1 MRSLRHAL
9 PLALACIAA
18 APAGAGAALPACDS
32 APCRA
37 DGKRPILLLSYYR
50 DRDLTKL
57 IVATRRADVPEDT
70 PVYYG
75 GYWGSDLRPR
85 RPPPPP
91 PPPNP
96 NPRPRPPM
104 PNDRYSPIFT
114 LSPTDF
120 WKRRGGDE
128 GQDLTAEQLATVG
141 KDKYDGRIPGPRR
154 LMAKGSRARYLW
166 GVELGRRWR
175 DRIRDYRAAGKHV
188 VTWQLDEL
196 ISELAT
202 SSDGWK
208 RRQFVQGALK
218 GVTYGRRELDD
229 AKLPGIVWS
238 TGAALSLARSS
249 ANDPFWRAVDDSAL
263 YIVGEEYPI
272 FAGPPTRA
280 AASYSLWRSTLY
292 RRGGALRS
300 LSRKYVV
307 GMTPGHL
314 ILPGLG
320 GNVQGRSRSQARS
333 WRRSYIR
340 ARARTG
346 PAGLAEYNFTY
357 ANATWPSLR
366 DVLEDLA
373 TGIKVIRSS

>member
-1 MRSLRHAL
+1 V
-9 PLALACIAA
+9 LAGLVA
-18 APAGAGAALPACDS
+18 APASAGAALPACDS

-37 DGKRPILLLSYYR
+37 DGDRPILLLSYYR

-85 RPPPPP
+85 KPPPPP
-91 PPPNP
+91 PPPPP

-120 WKRRGGDE
+120 WKKRGGDE
-128 GQDLTAEQLATVG
+128 GQDLTAEQLAAVG
-141 KDKYDGRIPGPRR
+141 EDKYDGRIPGPRS
-154 LMAKGSRARYLW
+154 LMAKGSSVRYAW

-175 DRIRDYRAAGKHV
+175 DRIRERRAAGKHV

-208 RRQFVQGALK
+208 RRQFVQGAMR
-218 GVTYGRRELDD
+218 GVTYGRPELDD
-229 AKLPGIVWS
+229 AKLPGIVWA

-249 ANDPFWRAVDDSAL
+249 AHDSFWRAVDDCAL
-263 YIVGEEYPI
+263 FIVGEEYPI
-272 FAGPPTRA
+272 FSGS
-280 AASYSLWRSTLY
+280 AASAADGYARWRSLLY
-292 RRGGALRS
+292 QRGGALRS

-320 GNVQGRSRSQARS
+320 GNVQRRARSTARS
-333 WRRSYIR
+333 WRRAFIR
-340 ARARTG
+340 ERAQTK

-357 ANATWPSLR
+357 ANATWRSMR

-373 TGIKVIRSS
+373 AGLQIAR